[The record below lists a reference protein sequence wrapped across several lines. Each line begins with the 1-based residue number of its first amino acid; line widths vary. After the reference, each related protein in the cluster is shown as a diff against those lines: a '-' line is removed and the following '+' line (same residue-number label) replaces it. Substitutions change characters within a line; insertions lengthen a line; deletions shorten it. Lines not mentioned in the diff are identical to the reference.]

1 MCGKLYD
8 HFSMAEGREMHPLKP
23 VMLHPWGTDDSTT
36 QLKIPCLKKGELLKL
51 CSTLPLRHFPGPTL
65 HYKLVLMEGDL
76 LGKAL
81 GIFTGRG

>member
-51 CSTLPLRHFPGPTL
+51 CSTL
-65 HYKLVLMEGDL
+65 HYKLILMEGDL